1 MAYLRLWATLAGCAL
16 VGWGGVAHSQ
26 TFYKWTDERGVV
38 HFSDVPPAN
47 TQEVEERNLPSRPAS
62 APSAQEPGEK
72 PATGEGKTGAPGGA
86 SEGPARVIVVSRRMP
101 RTGPSAVHVS
111 GEVKNVGGT
120 DAENVSV
127 IISALDSGQGNPCL
141 HEEVTVSPSTLRA
154 GETGNFDIELDN
166 PCLYGE
172 PKIDIA
178 TTSE

>member
-1 MAYLRLWATLAGCAL
+1 VTLAGYAL
-16 VGWGGVAHSQ
+16 AGWCGVASAQ

-38 HFSDVPPAN
+38 HFSDVPPAT
-47 TQEVEERNLPSRPAS
+47 TQEVEERNLPSRPAA
-62 APSAQEPGEK
+62 APSAPEPGEI
-72 PATGEGKTGAPGGA
+72 PATGEGKTGVPGAA
-86 SEGPARVIVVSRRMP
+86 SFEGPARVIVVSRRLP
-101 RTGPSAVHVS
+101 RTGPSAMHIS
-111 GEVKNVGGT
+111 GEVKNVGGE

-127 IISALDSGQGNPCL
+127 TISALDSGQGNPCL

-166 PCLYGE
+166 PCLFGE